1 MKVCSQCVS
10 HATDPCFFC
19 PHPFSLSSPQALQP
33 HSEKAGR
40 SQGAGQRA
48 ELTVYSCQNTGR
60 WVNLPCSMGIIGL
73 TAKHLVAAC
82 HGL

>member
-1 MKVCSQCVS
+1 MPLIHVS
-10 HATDPCFFC
+10 FC
-19 PHPFSLSSPQALQP
+19 PRPFSLSSPQALQP